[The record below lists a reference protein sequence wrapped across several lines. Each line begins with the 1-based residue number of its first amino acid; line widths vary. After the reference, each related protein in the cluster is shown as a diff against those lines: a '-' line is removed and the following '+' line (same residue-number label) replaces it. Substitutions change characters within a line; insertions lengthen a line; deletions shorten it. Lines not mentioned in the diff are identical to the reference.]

1 VKKLLKLSLEE
12 PKTFISILDAISTV
26 VDEAVFT
33 ANEEALTLRS
43 LDSARS
49 AMVDVKLPKQ
59 FFTEYEATGQTN
71 IGIRIK
77 DLIKIAKLGKRGVT
91 QFVLEVPEG
100 SNILKLTFIG
110 KASTRTFELPLLDLT
125 FEQIPVPKV
134 KYEATIK
141 IVTDE
146 LYDAVKA
153 VSTFSDHVEF
163 KATREKFIVSS
174 GSEKGKGVSEYTKD
188 QLIDLN
194 VEGEEVISAYS
205 SNYLLD
211 MVAYSELSEVLEI
224 SFASR
229 KPAKFYY
236 SLINGGE
243 LTFYVAPRSEV

>member
-1 VKKLLKLSLEE
+1 MKKLLKLSLEE

-71 IGIRIK
+71 IGIRVK
-77 DLIKIAKLGKRGVT
+77 DLIKIAKLGKRGVA
-91 QFVLEVPEG
+91 QFRLEVPEG

-153 VSTFSDHVEF
+153 VSAFSDHIEF
-163 KATREKFIVSS
+163 KATKEKFIVSS

-194 VEGEEVISAYS
+194 VEGDEVISAYS

-211 MVAYSELSEVLEI
+211 MVAYSELSEVLEV